1 MNHQENHS
9 RARLAAMAAVMVGT
23 ALLTA
28 ACGGS
33 SSSTGSGS
41 SPDAGG
47 TAQSQQL
54 AFARC
59 MRAHGVTD
67 YPDSGVLIQPRPG
80 SDLDPNNPIY
90 RAARQACQSLLPRAN
105 VNPAQAAQNLADA
118 LKFSKCMR
126 EHGITNF
133 PDPGPHDGPGGGEG
147 IYLGGIDFNS
157 PQYQAAKQACRHYQV
172 SGKEGP

>member
-1 MNHQENHS
+1 
-9 RARLAAMAAVMVGT
+9 MAAITVGT

-28 ACGGS
+28 CGGG

-41 SPDAGG
+41 SSSAGG
-47 TAQSQQL
+47 TAQSEQL

-80 SDLDPNNPIY
+80 SDLNPGNPVY
-90 RAARQACQSLLPRAN
+90 RAARHACQSLLPRAN

-118 LKFSKCMR
+118 LKFSTCMR

-133 PDPGPHDGPGGGEG
+133 PDPGPHSGPGGGEG
-147 IYLGGIDFNS
+147 IDLRGIDINT
-157 PQYQAAKQACRHYQV
+157 PQFQAAHQACRHYQAG
-172 SGKEGP
+172 GKEGP